1 MMGSRRTEL
10 ARELARIACLWGG
23 GGKRVGRGWM
33 EMGRRSKVGDIAS
46 YRDRLCC

>member
-10 ARELARIACLWGG
+10 ARELARIALWGG

-33 EMGRRSKVGDIAS
+33 EMGRGSGVGVIAS